1 MTEPNY
7 KLYYSTACDSVCLAA
22 FATLPEAK
30 CQAVIRLR
38 DHDLVGDYPS
48 PSEDVFRSKT
58 ACYEIYP

>member
-1 MTEPNY
+1 MIESNY

-48 PSEDVFRSKT
+48 PSEDVFRS
-58 ACYEIYP
+58 AC